1 MIGWYYARLKT
12 MSGPEMIYRLRQWL
26 RKKAEKTV
34 FRSKVPQGKLLS
46 VNEIFD
52 IDIPAAPKEYVPVI
66 KIFGKKFH
74 YLDEKPD
81 WHLDIFSGERFPRD
95 FSKEINIRIN
105 PRASAKNVWEIN
117 RLHFMVP
124 LAVQYRR
131 TGDRSLLLRFIE
143 LTESWIDENPYLRGV
158 NWYSNIEINIRLIN
172 WFFSWQILKAGKLIE
187 EDHHFRE
194 FALAK
199 WVPSI
204 YQHCYYSYKNP
215 SEYSSANNHL
225 ISEYAGLYMASSLWR
240 FRESDRWIKHSAR
253 GLEREIQLQHSS
265 GINREEAAE
274 YIQFIT
280 DFFLLASLT
289 AEKTGKPF
297 SADYRDEL
305 EKIFRYIYNF
315 LDIKGNFPDY
325 GDNDEGKVLRA
336 EPHGKENNFRS
347 IMASAAVLFN
357 DPGFKSKSDGYD
369 LKNHLLFGE
378 KGREI
383 YESLPVIQPHESSVF
398 YRDEGHFIFRD
409 RQGPD
414 EVYLHFN
421 AAPLGYLSIAAH
433 GHADALSFTLNIDG
447 KPFITDPGTYTY
459 HTDMEWRKYFIGT
472 LAHNTIRINGKDQA
486 LSAGPT
492 LWLKHYR
499 TYVTDVH
506 RDSNNESV
514 EAWHNGYMNDGV
526 RHTRRISFNRQA
538 KEFIIKDRISIGS
551 KDEVRADIPFHLHPG
566 LVVDKDGTNTFRVSD
581 GNGRT
586 IILDIDSK
594 LKPVLLNGLE
604 KPEKIGWYSGSF
616 LNKEPSPV
624 VYSNCTLTTTSE
636 YEFKIKIT

>member
-240 FRESDRWIKHSAR
+240 CR
-253 GLEREIQLQHSS
+253 
-265 GINREEAAE
+265 
-274 YIQFIT
+274 
-280 DFFLLASLT
+280 
-289 AEKTGKPF
+289 
-297 SADYRDEL
+297 
-305 EKIFRYIYNF
+305 
-315 LDIKGNFPDY
+315 
-325 GDNDEGKVLRA
+325 
-336 EPHGKENNFRS
+336 
-347 IMASAAVLFN
+347 
-357 DPGFKSKSDGYD
+357 
-369 LKNHLLFGE
+369 
-378 KGREI
+378 
-383 YESLPVIQPHESSVF
+383 
-398 YRDEGHFIFRD
+398 
-409 RQGPD
+409 
-414 EVYLHFN
+414 
-421 AAPLGYLSIAAH
+421 
-433 GHADALSFTLNIDG
+433 
-447 KPFITDPGTYTY
+447 
-459 HTDMEWRKYFIGT
+459 
-472 LAHNTIRINGKDQA
+472 
-486 LSAGPT
+486 
-492 LWLKHYR
+492 
-499 TYVTDVH
+499 
-506 RDSNNESV
+506 
-514 EAWHNGYMNDGV
+514 
-526 RHTRRISFNRQA
+526 
-538 KEFIIKDRISIGS
+538 
-551 KDEVRADIPFHLHPG
+551 
-566 LVVDKDGTNTFRVSD
+566 
-581 GNGRT
+581 
-586 IILDIDSK
+586 
-594 LKPVLLNGLE
+594 
-604 KPEKIGWYSGSF
+604 
-616 LNKEPSPV
+616 
-624 VYSNCTLTTTSE
+624 
-636 YEFKIKIT
+636 